1 MANELDTM
9 SAYKSER
16 PNASSFAVAES
27 ASDVSGSFNDKSI
40 TFNGSLINY
49 DYYTILR
56 DKQNNI
62 NKLYELADFFVD
74 AEELIGGALHQV
86 YIPFSMTDGWRL
98 TGSDERT
105 KQKYYDWFERI
116 HLNEKL
122 ESWFYQYYLFANVY
136 FSLMEDSDI
145 VTLPPHLCRISN
157 VLVNGN
163 PLIEF
168 NARSVKQDFKKQG
181 QKALKKFL
189 DDDDLDIRIAGY
201 PKEVSEA
208 LRSNKEFVQLDPKTT
223 FVLQASKPEW
233 QRYAIPMIARC
244 LLPLG
249 QKALITEYIDALM
262 TLAAASFVHGAV
274 SSPEGSQIVVDTPIL
289 QSVLNVT
296 KSAMAAG
303 NGVAITNSG
312 VKYSVIQPDLD
323 KVFEQDPYSMVNENI
338 LGGLGI
344 NNSVTAGTDSAVS
357 FGASQI
363 STKIISLRITAARQA
378 MCKLMNRIIR
388 AVNGSPYGLPR
399 SNDSRLPEFTMP
411 TSDLTQVAAFQS
423 ECMKLWESGVLS
435 TRTLLEN
442 YHIDIETEF
451 ERKKKEIADG
461 KTEVFV
467 APGKSTSNDSDNS
480 NDNDG
485 NVTIGR
491 PKLDD
496 SERNSDEGNA
506 RTGAQPKPSRPE
518 GSEAQTE

>member
-1 MANELDTM
+1 MANEIDNMITDKKDRL
-9 SAYKSER
+9 A
-16 PNASSFAVAES
+16 ASSFAVAES
-27 ASDVSGSFNDKSI
+27 AADVSGSFNDKSI

-56 DKQNNI
+56 DKQTNI
-62 NKLYELADFFVD
+62 NKFYELADFFVD
-74 AEELIGGALHQV
+74 AEELIGGALYQV
-86 YIPFSMTDGWRL
+86 YIPFSLTDGWYL

-105 KQKYYDWFERI
+105 KDKYYEWFERI

-122 ESWFYQYYLFANVY
+122 DSWFYQYYLFANVY

-181 QKALKKFL
+181 QKALKKYL
-189 DDDDLDIRIAGY
+189 DDDELDIRIAGY
-201 PKEVSEA
+201 PKEVTEA
-208 LRSNKEFVQLDPKTT
+208 LKTNKEFVQLDPKTT
-223 FVLQASKPEW
+223 FVLQGSKPEW

-249 QKALITEYIDALM
+249 QKALITEYIDSLM
-262 TLAAASFVHGAV
+262 TLAASSFVHGAV
-274 SSPEGSQIVVDTPIL
+274 SSPEGSQVIVDTPIL

-296 KSAMAAG
+296 KSAMKAG

-312 VKYSVIQPDLD
+312 VKYSIIQPDLD

-357 FGASQI
+357 FGSSQI

-399 SNDSRLPEFTMP
+399 SNTSRLPTFEMP

-423 ECMKLWESGVLS
+423 ACMKLWESGVLS

-461 KTEVFV
+461 KAEIFV
-467 APGKSTSNDSDNS
+467 APGKNTSGNSDNS
-480 NDNDG
+480 NGDG
-485 NVTIGR
+485 DGEIGR
-491 PKLDD
+491 PRLDD
-496 SERNSDEGNA
+496 SERSSDEGNA
-506 RTGAQPKPSRPE
+506 RTGAQPKPSNPE
-518 GSEAQTE
+518 GSEPQE